1 MIMSEK
7 IEKLMEQF
15 LHENP
20 DGDSMELATFMYEKG
35 KKDAYEDN
43 YLDGYITGLS
53 GNFNS

>member
-20 DGDSMELATFMYEKG
+20 DGDSMELADFMYKKG
-35 KKDAYEDN
+35 KQDAYAEG
-43 YLDGYITGLS
+43 YLDGSAMANGS
-53 GNFNS
+53 FK